1 MGCCP
6 VWCAGFSNLSASSC
20 SLYFELWCLSQ
31 VGELYSWSEHQD
43 IRRGS
48 NRQCLRGFLGG
59 MLRLMTHYLFS
70 FSMQRLISF
79 TRHLCGKLG
88 NSKKLNAHM
97 DRTLGNLSVLSKFL
111 FFTLVPA
118 MVCPSPRSS
127 LQQGLTLTP
136 EGWGVQQ
143 HRGMQENLF
152 LDRFYAQHFWGT
164 ELLRCPNADM
174 KLSIPGVFTKEWL
187 EKNITCNSLNE
198 FEVNIKLCCAVG
210 IYFLFSLF
218 PRALSSWVPELL
230 FFQFL

>member
-6 VWCAGFSNLSASSC
+6 VWCAGCSNLSVSSC

-31 VGELYSWSEHQD
+31 VGELYSWGEHQD

-48 NRQCLRGFLGG
+48 NRQCLHGFCGG

-70 FSMQRLISF
+70 FSTQRLISF

-97 DRTLGNLSVLSKFL
+97 DRTLGNLSGLSKFL

-136 EGWGVQQ
+136 EGWGGPSSTGGCRKTSFLIDFMHSTSGVLSHSGVQ
-143 HRGMQENLF
+143 MQIWNCLF
-152 LDRFYAQHFWGT
+152 LVSSQKSDWRQT
-164 ELLRCPNADM
+164 
-174 KLSIPGVFTKEWL
+174 
-187 EKNITCNSLNE
+187 SLAT
-198 FEVNIKLCCAVG
+198 V
-210 IYFLFSLF
+210 
-218 PRALSSWVPELL
+218 
-230 FFQFL
+230 